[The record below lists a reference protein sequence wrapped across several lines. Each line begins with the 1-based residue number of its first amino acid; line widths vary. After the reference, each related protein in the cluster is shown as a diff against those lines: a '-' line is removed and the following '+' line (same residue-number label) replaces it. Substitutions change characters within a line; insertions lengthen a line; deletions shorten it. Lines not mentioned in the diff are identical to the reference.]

1 MVTLPFGHMQATW
14 DLPMEE
20 NIPQHETGKT
30 ELTLLSGVNNSV
42 VIMNKNLQLLM
53 TTCISIGTAETL
65 SLMGVHSGEISM
77 RKARD
82 VYGKWFTDA
91 VNDGR
96 IFPSR
101 VENGRAGTKWFKV
114 TDILAL
120 KADDLARAELIY

>member
-1 MVTLPFGHMQATW
+1 
-14 DLPMEE
+14 
-20 NIPQHETGKT
+20 
-30 ELTLLSGVNNSV
+30 
-42 VIMNKNLQLLM
+42 MNKNLQTLM
-53 TTCISIGTAETL
+53 TTCISIGTAQTL
-65 SLMGVHSGEISM
+65 VLMGVHSGEISM

-96 IFPSR
+96 IFPCR

-114 TDILAL
+114 TDILSL